1 MDIAPRG
8 RRCFSAA
15 LALACIVVAS
25 ALLVAAF
32 ASSSPSQA
40 SPSAAPSLSSGGFGL
55 DSIDGVAVPRPV
67 KPAFTP
73 STPVLLPT
81 SDKLARW
88 AFVRFAVPARSEP
101 RMDAHVVAIVSK
113 RTPEGT
119 SNIVLV
125 LERKTDKTGRLWIHI
140 RLPVLPNNLTAWI
153 PRSALGGYGVVRTH
167 LVVDLDR
174 LTATLYRNR
183 REIFRADVG
192 VGQGAW
198 PTPKGQ
204 FYIRN
209 KLTGYSSPM
218 YGPLAFGTSARSGV
232 LTDWPAGGYVGIHG
246 TDRPKLLPGRV
257 SHGCIRLR
265 NQAILRLAEL
275 MPVGTPLTIR

>member
-1 MDIAPRG
+1 MLVG
-8 RRCFSAA
+8 
-15 LALACIVVAS
+15 S
-25 ALLVAAF
+25 ALLVGAF
-32 ASSSPSQA
+32 TSRSTSPWGSA
-40 SPSAAPSLSSGGFGL
+40 SAAPSRSSAGSGL
-55 DSIDGVAVPRPV
+55 DRIHGVAVPGPV
-67 KPAFTP
+67 KPAFAP

-88 AFVRFAVPARSEP
+88 ALVRFAVPARSEP
-101 RMDAHVVAIVSK
+101 RMDAHVVANVSK

-125 LERKTDKTGRLWIHI
+125 LGRKTDETGRLWIHV

-153 PRSALGGYGVVRTH
+153 PRSAVGGYGVVRTH
-167 LVVDLDR
+167 LVVDLER

-183 REIFRADVG
+183 REIFRAEVG
-192 VGQGAW
+192 VGRAAW
-198 PTPKGQ
+198 PTPKGE

-218 YGPLAFGTSARSGV
+218 YGPVAFGTSARSDV
-232 LTDWPAGGYVGIHG
+232 LTDWPAGGYIGIHG
-246 TDRPKLLPGRV
+246 TDEPGLLPGRV

-265 NQAILRLAEL
+265 NPAILRLAEL
-275 MPVGTPLTIR
+275 MPVGTPLTIQ

>member
-1 MDIAPRG
+1 MIH
-8 RRCFSAA
+8 
-15 LALACIVVAS
+15 
-25 ALLVAAF
+25 
-32 ASSSPSQA
+32 
-40 SPSAAPSLSSGGFGL
+40 
-55 DSIDGVAVPRPV
+55 GVAVPGPV
-67 KPAFTP
+67 KPAFAP
-73 STPVLLPT
+73 STPVLLPA

-88 AFVRFAVPARSEP
+88 AFVHFAVPARSEP
-101 RMDAHVVAIVSK
+101 RTDAHVVATVAK

-125 LERKTDKTGRLWIHI
+125 LGRKTDQTGRLWILI

-167 LVVDLDR
+167 LVVVLKR

-218 YGPLAFGTSARSGV
+218 YGPLAFGTSARSDV
-232 LTDWPAGGYVGIHG
+232 LTDWPAGGYIGIHG
-246 TDRPKLLPGRV
+246 TDRPELLPGRV

-265 NQAILRLAEL
+265 NADILRLAEL

>member
-1 MDIAPRG
+1 V
-8 RRCFSAA
+8 
-15 LALACIVVAS
+15 LAVASVLVAS
-25 ALLVAAF
+25 ALLVGAF
-32 ASSSPSQA
+32 TSHSPSQRVTA
-40 SPSAAPSLSSGGFGL
+40 SSAPSRSSGGLSL
-55 DSIDGVAVPRPV
+55 DTIRGVAVPGPV
-67 KPAFTP
+67 KPAFAP
-73 STPVLLPT
+73 STPVLLPA

-88 AFVRFAVPARSEP
+88 AVVRFAVPARSEP
-101 RMDAHVVAIVSK
+101 RTDAHVVATVAK
-113 RTPEGT
+113 RTPERT

-125 LERKTDKTGRLWIHI
+125 LGRKTDETGRLWTLI

-167 LVVDLDR
+167 LVVVLQR

-183 REIFRADVG
+183 RKIFRADVG

-218 YGPLAFGTSARSGV
+218 YGPIAFGTSARSDV
-232 LTDWPAGGYVGIHG
+232 LTDWPAGGYIGIHG
-246 TDRPKLLPGRV
+246 TDRPEVLPGRV

-265 NQAILRLAEL
+265 NPDILRLAEL

>member
-1 MDIAPRG
+1 V
-8 RRCFSAA
+8 
-15 LALACIVVAS
+15 LVAS
-25 ALLVAAF
+25 ALLVGAF
-32 ASSSPSQA
+32 TSRSPSPRVSA
-40 SPSAAPSLSSGGFGL
+40 SAAPSRSSGGLSL
-55 DSIDGVAVPRPV
+55 DLIHGVAVPGPV
-67 KPAFTP
+67 KPAFAP
-73 STPVLLPT
+73 STPVLLPA

-101 RMDAHVVAIVSK
+101 RTDAHVVATVTK

-125 LERKTDKTGRLWIHI
+125 LGRKTDQTGRLWILI
-140 RLPVLPNNLTAWI
+140 RLPI
-153 PRSALGGYGVVRTH
+153 PRSALGGYGIVRTH
-167 LVVDLDR
+167 LVVVLKR

-198 PTPKGQ
+198 PTPKGK

-218 YGPLAFGTSARSGV
+218 YGPIAFGTSARSDV
-232 LTDWPAGGYVGIHG
+232 LTDWPAGGYIGIHG
-246 TDRPKLLPGRV
+246 TDQPELLPGRV

-265 NQAILRLAEL
+265 NPDILRLAEL

>member
-1 MDIAPRG
+1 V
-8 RRCFSAA
+8 
-15 LALACIVVAS
+15 LVAS

-32 ASSSPSQA
+32 TWHSSPPRGSR
-40 SPSAAPSLSSGGFGL
+40 SAAPSLSSGGLGL
-55 DSIDGVAVPRPV
+55 ESIDGVAVPGPV
-67 KPAFTP
+67 KPAFIP

-81 SDKLARW
+81 SEKLARW

-101 RMDAHVVAIVSK
+101 RMDAHIVAIVSK

-125 LERKTDKTGRLWIHI
+125 LGRKTDEAGLLWIHI
-140 RLPVLPNNLTAWI
+140 RLPVLPNKLTAWI

-167 LVVDLDR
+167 LVVDLER
-174 LTATLYRNR
+174 LTATLYRDR
-183 REIFRADVG
+183 REVFRADVG
-192 VGQGAW
+192 VGQDAW
-198 PTPKGQ
+198 PTPRGQ

-218 YGPLAFGTSARSGV
+218 YGPLAFGTSARSSV
-232 LTDWPAGGYVGIHG
+232 LTDWPAGGYIGIHG
-246 TDRPKLLPGRV
+246 TDRPELLPGRV

-265 NQAILRLAEL
+265 NPAILRLAEL

>member
-1 MDIAPRG
+1 M
-8 RRCFSAA
+8 
-15 LALACIVVAS
+15 LVAS

-32 ASSSPSQA
+32 TWRSSSTGGSA
-40 SPSAAPSLSSGGFGL
+40 SAAPSPSSGGLGFE
-55 DSIDGVAVPRPV
+55 SIDGAAVPGPV
-67 KPAFTP
+67 EPAFTP

-81 SDKLARW
+81 TDKLARW
-88 AFVRFAVPARSEP
+88 ALVRFTVPARSEP
-101 RMDAHVVAIVSK
+101 RLNARVVAIVSK

-125 LERKTDKTGRLWIHI
+125 LGRRTDESGRLWIHI

-167 LVVDLDR
+167 LVIDLER
-174 LTATLYRNR
+174 LTAKLYRNG

-192 VGQGAW
+192 VGQSAW
-198 PTPKGQ
+198 PTPKGE

-218 YGPLAFGTSARSGV
+218 YGPLAFGTSARSSV
-232 LTDWPAGGYVGIHG
+232 LTDWPAGGYIGIHG
-246 TDRPKLLPGRV
+246 TDRPELLPGLV

-265 NQAILRLAEL
+265 NAAILRLAEL
-275 MPVGTPLTIR
+275 MPVGTPLTIQ